1 MRYIPI
7 SVLPFISLSIVKIA
21 SSNQSNE
28 PLTYFGA
35 KCARASIS
43 KVLDIF
49 MLHVHS
55 VLFLTQMC

>member
-21 SSNQSNE
+21 SSNQSSE
-28 PLTYFGA
+28 PLTYFGV

-43 KVLDIF
+43 KVLDNSE
-49 MLHVHS
+49 S
-55 VLFLTQMC
+55 VSLLI